1 MVSFVLRKDKKKF
14 THYSKLKPLGC
25 KVTIVNHMCCN
36 DRKS

>member
-1 MVSFVLRKDKKKF
+1 MVSFVLRKDKKF

-36 DRKS
+36 DRKN